1 MTKKQKFF
9 KNLLASSAIASVVAS
24 LGSSGVALAAPQ
36 AVRGAV
42 TIQNAALTDGNVNV
56 NWHGIDNIGQPI
68 AAVYDVAAVWNDPNV
83 ADRQLAITYGG
94 NHALDADHAGA
105 IITAI
110 NLANH
115 QPGILTVSQNLSIGS
130 IVRNAG
136 GANTLPIKIV
146 AGHTAILT
154 GTPAIADN
162 HGFNADPNTYTGLG
176 DVELGGNDLAGNAS
190 TLVVR
195 SFNNEDIAVGNVST
209 AVHQQGVLTFETG
222 GTVRQIG
229 ANNFSLATVN
239 IGARPVTLGEHVWAD
254 NTNLTNPASV
264 LNVRHNVI
272 IHGNVVNTSGA
283 VAGELNF
290 LEDGR
295 VTGTIGAAG
304 ANHAL
309 ATVNIGAGALT
320 LDGNV
325 WADNTNLTNPAS
337 ILHVGDNV
345 TITGNVVNTSGAV
358 AGELYFLG
366 NGRVTGTIGATNAL
380 TVVNFGGTGTGVVE
394 LQGAANATSF
404 NINND
409 KITVNARGL
418 VKGDVTF
425 NGTGTLNADAGI
437 EGNVNF
443 KGNDGIITLGAGQ
456 RIDGNVDNNNVGAIK
471 AGILNFAG
479 VGEVTRN
486 IGATHA
492 LAEVNFG
499 NAAGGGAVQ
508 LGGTATARRFN
519 INNAAA
525 DVTVAGLM
533 KGNVTFNADGTLN
546 VAAGIRG
553 NVTFNADGTLNVAAG
568 IRGNVTFNAD
578 GTLNVAAGIRGNV
591 HFNSN
596 AGTINLAHNNI
607 ITGAVTASGAG
618 KGILNFAGVGEVT
631 RNIGATHA
639 LAEVNFGNAAGGG
652 AVQLGG
658 TATARRFNINNAAAD
673 VTVAGLMKGNV
684 TFNADGTLN
693 VAAGIRGNVHFNSN
707 AGTINLAHNNIITGA
722 VTASGAGK
730 GILNFAGVGEVTGDI
745 GTIDAANPANNR
757 LISQININ
765 GANDVT
771 LRQNVYTNALNFT
784 AAGTVKIGGNFRGE
798 VNFDQPGVG
807 AVNGT
812 LEFDGVAGPYDFDS
826 TIANGDHGTLNV
838 HTNLTATNAQ
848 IGKIKTINI
857 GTIVPAPH
865 TLKIDASNGNVNL
878 LGRVNDPAALAAVDQ
893 TINFLDADSVL
904 HLYSSNAVNNT
915 ITFADNL
922 PGGAAGHEGIVLMEG
937 NGVLLTVESV
947 GGKSLGIVGQELKE
961 LQIKGPV
968 TIAGGVANGLDVH
981 ETDALNIMK
990 GAIFTD
996 KSTTSAQIANIHI
1009 GADPAGGAA
1018 VGPANYILDAE
1029 HIGFNLNA
1037 HAANQIV
1044 FDHAD
1049 AQLTL
1054 RNSAA
1059 DNKTITLVNN
1069 LNPGADGKGIVELY
1083 SAVAEKTLTIAG
1095 GGKSL
1100 GIIGNNLKKVIFSGA
1115 GKFDTRQITI
1125 HSKNIELNAN
1135 VVELGDVNSNILF
1148 ATNTVLTAGNITGNV
1163 DFQNHDGTVILQ
1175 AGKRINGSVTS
1186 TGTGDAKG
1194 TLVFLGIGEVTDPI
1208 TKLKMLRAGAGEV
1221 RLAGGNYNITEIQGN
1236 GNNNLIFANNFNL
1249 EGSINSTG
1257 GTAVGLIFKGN
1268 NRVTGVVGTATSPV
1282 GTIQVQGTTVFGDKV
1297 QTANDQDII
1306 ISAGATAEFANS
1318 VTTRDIK
1325 GAADGQGTVQFSNAE
1340 AITVNSAIA
1349 VDTLEIARKDVEIT
1363 QAVSA
1368 NYISFSNTQEA
1379 TLTLRGTST
1388 VDSIRTVGNNVH
1400 TLELAADFTTRDQY
1414 IGLENNRLKSIEL
1427 LGDHKI
1433 TINSG
1438 VYSDIST
1445 KTDNTGKVV
1454 FNSDRSFAY
1463 NLGTDKLRLS
1473 DVTFANNATVKGDVY
1488 SKQITIASDKTAT
1501 FAGTTNRTISVPNFT
1516 VDGSS
1521 LSRSLRSFAY
1531 STQIVSDEIKNE
1543 GIAKFDKAVLV
1554 DAKITGGKVTFA
1566 DNVWFKQTADGKEV
1580 NFAANK
1586 YVILEQNI
1594 NFANIKADQ
1603 AKIIILPKTA
1613 SITGNLAAKDFT
1625 VDLAANQLKYTGQA
1639 QLTGKIE
1646 LVTAYDTSSGAGGNI
1661 EVQKDS
1667 KLDLSKAD
1675 ELTIKVKAQTDIN
1688 KIPKEG
1694 AKYVVISSVNGNG
1707 LVAIDHSK
1715 IKLDPTGEQNRFVQW
1730 SMDSSDLKLYIT
1742 DISKEVIAKEIADKS
1757 TSQENREFYTQLNNV
1772 TDRNSSAAQFMNNI
1786 GQMDK
1791 EHAIQAMDRILPGNE
1806 HPIGESLVRNPTSEI
1821 IGGLIAQADIQITAT
1836 RMGNS
1841 VPMQNAASAV
1851 DSENATSAIGSGDDD
1866 TLRYGVWGSPF
1877 YGTACQETY
1886 KGVSGYKSK
1895 SAGGIV
1901 GFDGLVND
1909 NLLLGAAYSR
1919 INTQMSHQD
1928 KKIGDKTNG
1937 KTNIFSLYSLY
1948 NLTNNWFTEAIASY
1962 GITRVKNSE
1971 GRLIATTK
1979 RNVTA
1984 LETAAAKYK
1993 SISYSGQLLTGYNYI
2008 ASEKLM
2014 ITPTIGFRYSQF
2026 KDAGY
2031 TETGTKFQNLVVKK
2045 RSYNKFEGIL
2055 GLRTAA
2061 TLKANKVLLIPEL
2074 HGYVNHDFKGKAPI
2088 IDARLDGINEPLPT
2102 KSVKP
2107 VKTFF
2112 TVGTGFTAKYNM
2124 MECGIIYNVNIASKY
2139 IGHQGSLKV
2148 KVNF

>member
-1 MTKKQKFF
+1 MAKKQKFF

-24 LGSSGVALAAPQ
+24 LGSSNVAFGAGVAAE
-36 AVRGAV
+36 RGA
-42 TIQNAALTDGNVNV
+42 IIINNGAALMDDAANL
-56 NWHGIDNIGQPI
+56 NWHGIDQVGQPI
-68 AAVYDVAAVWNDPNV
+68 VAIYDVAAVWRDANLAN
-83 ADRQLAITYGG
+83 RQLAITYGG
-94 NHALDADHAGA
+94 DPAADHYTLNANQAGA

-110 NLANH
+110 NLAGR
-115 QPGILTVSQNLSIGS
+115 QPGDLTVNENLSIGS
-130 IVRNAG
+130 IVPGAG
-136 GANTLPIKIV
+136 GAGRLPIKIV
-146 AGHTAILT
+146 AGHTATLT
-154 GTPAIADN
+154 GTVAAIAQ

-176 DVELGGNDLAGNAS
+176 NVELGGNDGGGHAS
-190 TLVVR
+190 TLVVQAGNTIR
-195 SFNNEDIAVGNVST
+195 TVTAARNGEGILSFEGAGGATGDIGTNLLSLARVSIGDGEAYLQGDVFATTTRLTHENSILKLAADKTITGAVWNDTGAANK
-209 AVHQQGVLTFETG
+209 GVLTFEGAGIVTG
-222 GTVRQIG
+222 DIG
-229 ANNFSLATVN
+229 AADFAAAGDRTLKTVN
-239 IGARPVTLGEHVWAD
+239 IGNGEAHLKGNVFATTTRFKHINSILKLADGKTITGAVWNDTGVANKGVLTFEGAGIVTGDIGAADLAAAGDRSLATINIGAGEAHLKGNVWAK
-254 NTNLTNPASV
+254 NTNLTDGASV
-264 LNVRHNVI
+264 LKLAAGKTI
-272 IHGNVVNTSGA
+272 TGA
-283 VAGELNF
+283 VRNTTGVANKGVLTFEGI
-290 LEDGR
+290 GR
-295 VTGTIGAAG
+295 VTGDIGGDDPAHLSLWSLETI
-304 ANHAL
+304 
-309 ATVNIGAGALT
+309 NIGKGEVT

-325 WADNTNLTNPAS
+325 WAKNTNLTHENSTLA
-337 ILHVGDNV
+337 LADTR
-345 TITGNVVNTSGAV
+345 TITGNIVNTTA
-358 AGELYFLG
+358 E
-366 NGRVTGTIGATNAL
+366 
-380 TVVNFGGTGTGVVE
+380 
-394 LQGAANATSF
+394 
-404 NINND
+404 NN
-409 KITVNARGL
+409 
-418 VKGDVTF
+418 
-425 NGTGTLNADAGI
+425 
-437 EGNVNF
+437 
-443 KGNDGIITLGAGQ
+443 
-456 RIDGNVDNNNVGAIK
+456 
-471 AGILNFAG
+471 
-479 VGEVTRN
+479 
-486 IGATHA
+486 
-492 LAEVNFG
+492 
-499 NAAGGGAVQ
+499 
-508 LGGTATARRFN
+508 
-519 INNAAA
+519 
-525 DVTVAGLM
+525 
-533 KGNVTFNADGTLN
+533 
-546 VAAGIRG
+546 
-553 NVTFNADGTLNVAAG
+553 
-568 IRGNVTFNAD
+568 
-578 GTLNVAAGIRGNV
+578 
-591 HFNSN
+591 
-596 AGTINLAHNNI
+596 
-607 ITGAVTASGAG
+607 
-618 KGILNFAGVGEVT
+618 KGILNFAG
-631 RNIGATHA
+631 
-639 LAEVNFGNAAGGG
+639 
-652 AVQLGG
+652 
-658 TATARRFNINNAAAD
+658 
-673 VTVAGLMKGNV
+673 
-684 TFNADGTLN
+684 
-693 VAAGIRGNVHFNSN
+693 
-707 AGTINLAHNNIITGA
+707 AGT
-722 VTASGAGK
+722 
-730 GILNFAGVGEVTGDI
+730 VTGDI
-745 GTIDAANPANNR
+745 GAINYDPALNK
-757 LISQININ
+757 LISRININ
-765 GANDVT
+765 GAGKDVI
-771 LRQNVYTNALNFT
+771 LRKNVYTDTLHFG
-784 AAGTVKIGGNFRGE
+784 AASTVQIGGSFVGE
-798 VNFDQPGVG
+798 VDFNVGGV
-807 AVNGT
+807 
-812 LEFDGVAGPYDFDS
+812 LEFNGADGPVGEIIPRFFNS
-826 TIANGDHGTLNV
+826 TIQGGNNGTLNV
-838 HTNLTATNAQ
+838 NTSVLIANNVE
-848 IGKIKTINI
+848 IGEIDTINI
-857 GTIVPAPH
+857 GMVGGNAKALAINASAADANLLNGTNINFMHANSMLGLFTRGRDSIVTFHGNLPRGV
-865 TLKIDASNGNVNL
+865 SNGA
-878 LGRVNDPAALAAVDQ
+878 G
-893 TINFLDADSVL
+893 VL
-904 HLYSSNAVNNT
+904 VGN
-915 ITFADNL
+915 
-922 PGGAAGHEGIVLMEG
+922 GGIVWLDG
-937 NGVLLTVESV
+937 DDTTPGYTLTVQSATGAET
-947 GGKSLGIVGQELKE
+947 LGTVANKLGELR
-961 LQIKGPV
+961 ISRRV
-968 TIAGGVANGLDVH
+968 TIAGEAVNKLDVKNAN
-981 ETDALNIMK
+981 ALNIIN

-996 KSTTSAQIANIHI
+996 NSATSAKIANIHI
-1009 GADPAGGAA
+1009 GAASADVPTPA
-1018 VGPANYILDAE
+1018 GPANYILDAK
-1029 HIGFNLNA
+1029 HGVFNLNA
-1037 HAANQIV
+1037 TKADQIT
-1044 FDHAD
+1044 FDHAN

-1059 DNKTITLVNN
+1059 ADKTITLVNN
-1069 LNPGADGKGIVELY
+1069 LNPGADGKGIVKLD
-1083 SAVAEKTLTIAG
+1083 SVVDGKTLTIAG

-1125 HSKNIELNAN
+1125 HSQNIELNVN
-1135 VVELGDVNSNILF
+1135 ELTLGAINSNILF
-1148 ATNTVLTAGNITGNV
+1148 ATNTVLTAEGYITGNV
-1163 DFQNHDGTVILQ
+1163 DFQDKDGTVILQ
-1175 AGKRINGSVTS
+1175 AGKNINGSVTS

-1208 TKLKMLRAGAGEV
+1208 TKLKMLRAGIGEV

-1236 GNNNLIFANNFNL
+1236 GVNNLIFANNFNL
-1249 EGSINSTG
+1249 TGSINSTG
-1257 GTAVGLIFKGN
+1257 GAAVGLIFKGN
-1268 NRVTGVVGTATSPV
+1268 NRVTGVVGTAKNPV
-1282 GTIQVQGTTVFGDKV
+1282 GTIQVQGTTVFRDKV

-1306 ISAGATAEFANS
+1306 ISNNATAEFANT

-1325 GAADGQGTVQFSNAE
+1325 GAADGQGTVTFNNTTP
-1340 AITVNSAIA
+1340 ITINSTIGAGNS
-1349 VDTLEIARKDVEIT
+1349 VDTLNIAGKDVEIT

-1368 NYISFSNTQEA
+1368 SNINFSNTQEA
-1379 TLTLRGTST
+1379 TLTLEGTST
-1388 VDSIRTVGNNVH
+1388 VDGIRTNGNNVH
-1400 TLELAADFTTRDQY
+1400 TLALAADFTTGIQD
-1414 IGLENNRLKSIEL
+1414 IGSENNRLKSVKL

-1433 TINSG
+1433 TIKSG

-1445 KTDNTGKVV
+1445 KTNNTGKVV
-1454 FNSDRSFAY
+1454 FNSDGSFAY
-1463 NLGTDKLRLS
+1463 NLGTNDLKLS
-1473 DVTFANNATVKGDVY
+1473 DVIFDKNATVRGDVY
-1488 SKQITIASDKTAT
+1488 SQQITIASDKTAT
-1501 FAGTTNRTISVPNFT
+1501 FAGTINRTISVPNFT

-1521 LSRSLRSFAY
+1521 LSRSLKSFAY

-1566 DNVWFKQTADGKEV
+1566 DNVWFKQTANGKEV
-1580 NFAANK
+1580 NFAADK

-1594 NFANIKADQ
+1594 SFANIKADK

-1661 EVQKDS
+1661 EVQTGS

-1707 LVAIDHSK
+1707 LVAIDNSK

-1730 SMDSSDLKLYIT
+1730 SMDSSDLTLYIT

-1786 GQMDK
+1786 GRMDR
-1791 EHAIQAMDRILPGNE
+1791 EHALQAMDKILPGNE

-1821 IGGLIAQADIQITAT
+1821 IGGLIAQADTQITAT

>member
-1 MTKKQKFF
+1 M
-9 KNLLASSAIASVVAS
+9 
-24 LGSSGVALAAPQ
+24 G
-36 AVRGAV
+36 
-42 TIQNAALTDGNVNV
+42 
-56 NWHGIDNIGQPI
+56 
-68 AAVYDVAAVWNDPNV
+68 
-83 ADRQLAITYGG
+83 
-94 NHALDADHAGA
+94 
-105 IITAI
+105 
-110 NLANH
+110 
-115 QPGILTVSQNLSIGS
+115 
-130 IVRNAG
+130 
-136 GANTLPIKIV
+136 
-146 AGHTAILT
+146 
-154 GTPAIADN
+154 
-162 HGFNADPNTYTGLG
+162 
-176 DVELGGNDLAGNAS
+176 
-190 TLVVR
+190 
-195 SFNNEDIAVGNVST
+195 
-209 AVHQQGVLTFETG
+209 
-222 GTVRQIG
+222 
-229 ANNFSLATVN
+229 
-239 IGARPVTLGEHVWAD
+239 
-254 NTNLTNPASV
+254 
-264 LNVRHNVI
+264 
-272 IHGNVVNTSGA
+272 
-283 VAGELNF
+283 
-290 LEDGR
+290 
-295 VTGTIGAAG
+295 
-304 ANHAL
+304 
-309 ATVNIGAGALT
+309 
-320 LDGNV
+320 
-325 WADNTNLTNPAS
+325 
-337 ILHVGDNV
+337 
-345 TITGNVVNTSGAV
+345 
-358 AGELYFLG
+358 
-366 NGRVTGTIGATNAL
+366 
-380 TVVNFGGTGTGVVE
+380 
-394 LQGAANATSF
+394 
-404 NINND
+404 
-409 KITVNARGL
+409 
-418 VKGDVTF
+418 
-425 NGTGTLNADAGI
+425 
-437 EGNVNF
+437 
-443 KGNDGIITLGAGQ
+443 
-456 RIDGNVDNNNVGAIK
+456 
-471 AGILNFAG
+471 
-479 VGEVTRN
+479 
-486 IGATHA
+486 
-492 LAEVNFG
+492 
-499 NAAGGGAVQ
+499 
-508 LGGTATARRFN
+508 
-519 INNAAA
+519 
-525 DVTVAGLM
+525 
-533 KGNVTFNADGTLN
+533 
-546 VAAGIRG
+546 
-553 NVTFNADGTLNVAAG
+553 
-568 IRGNVTFNAD
+568 
-578 GTLNVAAGIRGNV
+578 
-591 HFNSN
+591 
-596 AGTINLAHNNI
+596 
-607 ITGAVTASGAG
+607 
-618 KGILNFAGVGEVT
+618 
-631 RNIGATHA
+631 
-639 LAEVNFGNAAGGG
+639 
-652 AVQLGG
+652 
-658 TATARRFNINNAAAD
+658 
-673 VTVAGLMKGNV
+673 
-684 TFNADGTLN
+684 
-693 VAAGIRGNVHFNSN
+693 
-707 AGTINLAHNNIITGA
+707 
-722 VTASGAGK
+722 
-730 GILNFAGVGEVTGDI
+730 
-745 GTIDAANPANNR
+745 
-757 LISQININ
+757 
-765 GANDVT
+765 
-771 LRQNVYTNALNFT
+771 
-784 AAGTVKIGGNFRGE
+784 
-798 VNFDQPGVG
+798 
-807 AVNGT
+807 
-812 LEFDGVAGPYDFDS
+812 
-826 TIANGDHGTLNV
+826 
-838 HTNLTATNAQ
+838 
-848 IGKIKTINI
+848 
-857 GTIVPAPH
+857 
-865 TLKIDASNGNVNL
+865 
-878 LGRVNDPAALAAVDQ
+878 
-893 TINFLDADSVL
+893 
-904 HLYSSNAVNNT
+904 
-915 ITFADNL
+915 NL
-922 PGGAAGHEGIVLMEG
+922 PGGVSNGAGGLVGNGGIVWLDG
-937 NGVLLTVESV
+937 DDTTPGYTLTVQSATGAET
-947 GGKSLGIVGQELKE
+947 LGTVANKLGELR
-961 LQIKGPV
+961 ISRRV
-968 TIAGGVANGLDVH
+968 TIAGEAVNKLDVKNAN
-981 ETDALNIMK
+981 ALNIIN

-996 KSTTSAQIANIHI
+996 NSATSAKIANIHI
-1009 GADPAGGAA
+1009 GAASADVPTPAGS
-1018 VGPANYILDAE
+1018 ANYILDAK
-1029 HIGFNLNA
+1029 HGVFNLNA
-1037 HAANQIV
+1037 TKADQIT

-1059 DNKTITLVNN
+1059 ADKTITLVNN
-1069 LNPGADGKGIVELY
+1069 LNPGADGKGIVKLD
-1083 SAVAEKTLTIAG
+1083 SVVDGKTLTIAG

-1125 HSKNIELNAN
+1125 HSQNIELNVN
-1135 VVELGDVNSNILF
+1135 ELTLGAINSNILF
-1148 ATNTVLTAGNITGNV
+1148 ATNTVLTAEGHITGNV
-1163 DFQNHDGTVILQ
+1163 DFQDKDGTVILQ
-1175 AGKRINGSVTS
+1175 AGKNINGSVTS

-1208 TKLKMLRAGAGEV
+1208 TKLKMLKAGIGEV

-1236 GNNNLIFANNFNL
+1236 GVGNLTFANNFNL

-1257 GTAVGLIFKGN
+1257 GAAVGLIFKGN
-1268 NRVTGVVGTATSPV
+1268 NRVTGVVGTAKNPV
-1282 GTIQVQGTTVFGDKV
+1282 GTIQVQGTTVFSDKV

-1306 ISAGATAEFANS
+1306 ISNNATAEFANT

-1325 GAADGQGTVQFSNAE
+1325 GAADGQGTVTFNNTTP
-1340 AITVNSAIA
+1340 ITINSTIGAGNS
-1349 VDTLEIARKDVEIT
+1349 VDTLNIAGKDVEIT

-1368 NYISFSNTQEA
+1368 SNINFSNTQEA

-1388 VDSIRTVGNNVH
+1388 VGSIRTVGNNVH

-1414 IGLENNRLKSIEL
+1414 IGLENNRLKSIKL

-1438 VYSDIST
+1438 LYSDVST
-1445 KTDNTGKVV
+1445 KTNNTGKVI

-1463 NLGTDKLRLS
+1463 NLGTNDLRLS

-1488 SKQITIASDKTAT
+1488 SQQITIAKDKTAT
-1501 FAGTTNRTISVPNFT
+1501 FAGTKNRTISVPNFT

-1521 LSRSLRSFAY
+1521 LSRSLKSFAY

-1580 NFAANK
+1580 NFAADK

-1594 NFANIKADQ
+1594 SFTNIKADK

-1675 ELTIKVKAQTDIN
+1675 ELIIKVKAQTDIN
-1688 KIPKEG
+1688 KIPEGG

-1707 LVAIDHSK
+1707 LVAIDNSK

-1742 DISKEVIAKEIADKS
+1742 DISKEVIAKEIAD
-1757 TSQENREFYTQLNNV
+1757 TSLPQEEREFYTQLNNV

-1786 GQMDK
+1786 GRMDR
-1791 EHAIQAMDRILPGNE
+1791 EHVLQAMDRILLGNE
-1806 HPIGESLVRNPTSEI
+1806 NPIGESLARNPTSEI
-1821 IGGLIAQADIQITAT
+1821 IGGLMAQADTQITAT

-1866 TLRYGVWGSPF
+1866 TLRYGVWASPF

-1886 KGVSGYKSK
+1886 KGVSGYKAK

-1928 KKIGDKTNG
+1928 KKFGDKTNG

-1962 GITRVKNSE
+1962 GITRVRNSE
-1971 GRLIATTK
+1971 GRLIATNVK

-2074 HGYVNHDFKGKAPI
+2074 HGYVNYDFKGKTPI

>member
-1 MTKKQKFF
+1 MMAKKQKFF
-9 KNLLASSAIASVVAS
+9 KNLLASSAIASIVAS
-24 LGSSGVALAAPQ
+24 LGSSSVAFG
-36 AVRGAV
+36 GAV
-42 TIQNAALTDGNVNV
+42 LMIDNAALTDTAAGGQNHWNEIDQNGLPVNL
-56 NWHGIDNIGQPI
+56 GAFIDAPQDNE
-68 AAVYDVAAVWNDPNV
+68 AF
-83 ADRQLAITYGG
+83 TYGG
-94 NHALDADHAGA
+94 NFILNANRPDA

-110 NLANH
+110 NLVNH
-115 QPGILTVSQNLSIGS
+115 QPGDLTVNENLSIGS
-130 IVRNAG
+130 IVRNVG
-136 GANTLPIKIV
+136 GANTLTIKIV
-146 AGHTAILT
+146 AGHTATLT
-154 GTPAIADN
+154 GTPAAKDN
-162 HGFNADPNTYTGLG
+162 HGLNADPNTYTGLG
-176 DVELGGNDLAGNAS
+176 NVELGGVGS
-190 TLVVR
+190 TLIVR

-209 AVHQQGVLTFETG
+209 AVHQQGVLTFVTSG
-222 GTVRQIG
+222 SVGAIG
-229 ANNFSLATVN
+229 ADDHRLLTVN
-239 IGARPVTLGEHVWAD
+239 IGNVGPRGGGATVTLNGDVYAGEIKFTRATSILKVGGGSTINGNILNAVGRNNRGTLTFLGAGRVIGNIGVD
-254 NTNLTNPASV
+254 GAALENINIGNGEVTLNGNVYAENTNLTDA
-264 LNVRHNVI
+264 
-272 IHGNVVNTSGA
+272 
-283 VAGELNF
+283 
-290 LEDGR
+290 
-295 VTGTIGAAG
+295 
-304 ANHAL
+304 
-309 ATVNIGAGALT
+309 
-320 LDGNV
+320 
-325 WADNTNLTNPAS
+325 AS
-337 ILHVGDNV
+337 ILKLTAGH
-345 TITGNVVNTSGAV
+345 TITGNVVTTVGDGEGVSTFEGSG
-358 AGELYFLG
+358 G
-366 NGRVTGTIGATNAL
+366 VTGTIG
-380 TVVNFGGTGTGVVE
+380 
-394 LQGAANATSF
+394 
-404 NINND
+404 
-409 KITVNARGL
+409 
-418 VKGDVTF
+418 
-425 NGTGTLNADAGI
+425 
-437 EGNVNF
+437 
-443 KGNDGIITLGAGQ
+443 DG
-456 RIDGNVDNNNVGAIK
+456 
-471 AGILNFAG
+471 
-479 VGEVTRN
+479 
-486 IGATHA
+486 HA
-492 LAEVNFG
+492 LAEVNFNG
-499 NAAGGGAVQ
+499 AGVVELKNTANA
-508 LGGTATARRFN
+508 TDFN
-519 INNAAA
+519 INHKAVNVIA
-525 DVTVAGLM
+525 TGLM
-533 KGNVTFNADGTLN
+533 TGKVTFNATGKLKAD
-546 VAAGIRG
+546 AGIMG
-553 NVTFNADGTLNVAAG
+553 DVDFHG
-568 IRGNVTFNAD
+568 
-578 GTLNVAAGIRGNV
+578 
-591 HFNSN
+591 N
-596 AGTINLAHNNI
+596 AGTITLGNGQT
-607 ITGAVTASGAG
+607 ITGAVDSTVGEVG
-618 KGILNFAGVGEVT
+618 KGTLNFAGVGTVT
-631 RNIGATHA
+631 RAIGATKA
-639 LAEVNFGNAAGGG
+639 LAEVNFNGAGEVHLRQAAS
-652 AVQLGG
+652 AE
-658 TATARRFNINNAAAD
+658 TF
-673 VTVAGLMKGNV
+673 
-684 TFNADGTLN
+684 TFNQAATLH
-693 VAAGIRGNVHFNSN
+693 AHDDITGNVHF
-707 AGTINLAHNNIITGA
+707 
-722 VTASGAGK
+722 K
-730 GILNFAGVGEVTGDI
+730 GYN
-745 GTIDAANPANNR
+745 
-757 LISQININ
+757 
-765 GANDVT
+765 
-771 LRQNVYTNALNFT
+771 
-784 AAGTVKIGGNFRGE
+784 
-798 VNFDQPGVG
+798 
-807 AVNGT
+807 
-812 LEFDGVAGPYDFDS
+812 
-826 TIANGDHGTLNV
+826 
-838 HTNLTATNAQ
+838 
-848 IGKIKTINI
+848 
-857 GTIVPAPH
+857 
-865 TLKIDASNGNVNL
+865 
-878 LGRVNDPAALAAVDQ
+878 
-893 TINFLDADSVL
+893 
-904 HLYSSNAVNNT
+904 
-915 ITFADNL
+915 
-922 PGGAAGHEGIVLMEG
+922 
-937 NGVLLTVESV
+937 
-947 GGKSLGIVGQELKE
+947 
-961 LQIKGPV
+961 
-968 TIAGGVANGLDVH
+968 
-981 ETDALNIMK
+981 
-990 GAIFTD
+990 
-996 KSTTSAQIANIHI
+996 
-1009 GADPAGGAA
+1009 
-1018 VGPANYILDAE
+1018 
-1029 HIGFNLNA
+1029 
-1037 HAANQIV
+1037 
-1044 FDHAD
+1044 
-1049 AQLTL
+1049 
-1054 RNSAA
+1054 
-1059 DNKTITLVNN
+1059 
-1069 LNPGADGKGIVELY
+1069 
-1083 SAVAEKTLTIAG
+1083 
-1095 GGKSL
+1095 
-1100 GIIGNNLKKVIFSGA
+1100 GIIKLENAKKV
-1115 GKFDTRQITI
+1115 T
-1125 HSKNIELNAN
+1125 
-1135 VVELGDVNSNILF
+1135 
-1148 ATNTVLTAGNITGNV
+1148 
-1163 DFQNHDGTVILQ
+1163 
-1175 AGKRINGSVTS
+1175 GSVTS

-1194 TLVFLGIGEVTDPI
+1194 TLVFLGIGEVTGSI

-1221 RLAGGNYNITEIQGN
+1221 RLAGVNHNITEIQGN
-1236 GNNNLIFANNFNL
+1236 GVGNLTFANNFNL

-1257 GTAVGLIFKGN
+1257 GAAVGLIFKGN
-1268 NRVTGVVGTATSPV
+1268 NRVTGVVGTAKNPV
-1282 GTIQVQGTTVFGDKV
+1282 GTIKVQAGTNIFSNTV

-1306 ISAGATAEFANS
+1306 ISNEATAKFANS
-1318 VTTRDIK
+1318 VTTRNIK
-1325 GAADGQGTVQFSNAE
+1325 GELAGKGTVQFSNAE
-1340 AITVNSAIA
+1340 AITVNSAIGATNA
-1349 VDTLEIARKDVEIT
+1349 VYTLDIAGADVKIT

-1368 NYISFSNTQEA
+1368 NYINFSNASKEA
-1379 TLTLRGTST
+1379 TLTLEGTST
-1388 VDSIRTVGNNVH
+1388 VGGIRTNGNNVH
-1400 TLELAADFTTRDQY
+1400 TLALAADFTTEIQD
-1414 IGLENNRLKSIEL
+1414 IGSENNRLKSIKL

-1463 NLGTDKLRLS
+1463 NLGTNKLRLS

-1501 FAGTTNRTISVPNFT
+1501 FAGTTNRTISVPNST

-1521 LSRSLRSFAY
+1521 LSRSLKSFAY

-1661 EVQKDS
+1661 EVQTGS

-1730 SMDSSDLKLYIT
+1730 SMDSSDLTLYIT
-1742 DISKEVIAKEIADKS
+1742 DISKEVTAKGIAD
-1757 TSQENREFYTQLNNV
+1757 TSLPQEDREFYTQLNNV

-1786 GQMDK
+1786 GRMDR
-1791 EHAIQAMDRILPGNE
+1791 EHALQAMDRILPGNE

-1821 IGGLIAQADIQITAT
+1821 IGGLIAQADTQITAT

-2074 HGYVNHDFKGKAPI
+2074 HGYVNHDCKGKAPI

>member
-1 MTKKQKFF
+1 MMTKKQKFF

-24 LGSSGVALAAPQ
+24 LGSSGVALAAPK

-358 AGELYFLG
+358 AGELHFLG

-471 AGILNFAG
+471 A
-479 VGEVTRN
+479 
-486 IGATHA
+486 
-492 LAEVNFG
+492 
-499 NAAGGGAVQ
+499 
-508 LGGTATARRFN
+508 
-519 INNAAA
+519 
-525 DVTVAGLM
+525 
-533 KGNVTFNADGTLN
+533 
-546 VAAGIRG
+546 
-553 NVTFNADGTLNVAAG
+553 
-568 IRGNVTFNAD
+568 
-578 GTLNVAAGIRGNV
+578 
-591 HFNSN
+591 
-596 AGTINLAHNNI
+596 
-607 ITGAVTASGAG
+607 
-618 KGILNFAGVGEVT
+618 GILNFAGVGEVT

-1029 HIGFNLNA
+1029 HIGFNLNP

-1821 IGGLIAQADIQITAT
+1821 IGGLIAQADTQITAT

>member
-24 LGSSGVALAAPQ
+24 LGSSSVALA
-36 AVRGAV
+36 GAV
-42 TIQNAALTDGNVNV
+42 ANGVLMINNAELTDTVAGGQN
-56 NWHGIDNIGQPI
+56 NWQQIDQNGAVFNPIGYVDAPLNNE
-68 AAVYDVAAVWNDPNV
+68 AFS
-83 ADRQLAITYGG
+83 YGD
-94 NHALDADHAGA
+94 NFTLNANRPAGA

-130 IVRNAG
+130 IVPDAHNAG
-136 GANTLPIKIV
+136 GGAAVGRLPIKIE
-146 AGHTAILT
+146 AGHTATLPST
-154 GTPAIADN
+154 QAVVGQ
-162 HGFNADPNTYTGLG
+162 HGFVAAANDYTGLG
-176 DVELGGNDLAGNAS
+176 NVELGGNDGGGHAS
-190 TLVVR
+190 TLVVQAGNTIR
-195 SFNNEDIAVGNVST
+195 TVTAARNGEGILSFEGAGGATGDIGTNLLSLARVSIGDGEAYLQGDVFATTTRLTHENSILKLAADKTITGAVWNDTGAANK
-209 AVHQQGVLTFETG
+209 GVLTFEGAGIVTG
-222 GTVRQIG
+222 DIG
-229 ANNFSLATVN
+229 AADLAAASDRTLKTVN
-239 IGARPVTLGEHVWAD
+239 IGNGEAHLKGNVWAK
-254 NTNLTNPASV
+254 NTNLTDGASV
-264 LNVRHNVI
+264 LKLAAGKTI
-272 IHGNVVNTSGA
+272 TGA
-283 VAGELNF
+283 VRNTTGVANKGVLTFEGI
-290 LEDGR
+290 GR
-295 VTGTIGAAG
+295 VTGDIGGDDPAHLSLWSLETI
-304 ANHAL
+304 
-309 ATVNIGAGALT
+309 NIGKGEVT

-325 WADNTNLTNPAS
+325 WAKNTNLTHENSTLA
-337 ILHVGDNV
+337 LADTK
-345 TITGNVVNTSGAV
+345 TITGNIVNTTA
-358 AGELYFLG
+358 E
-366 NGRVTGTIGATNAL
+366 
-380 TVVNFGGTGTGVVE
+380 
-394 LQGAANATSF
+394 
-404 NINND
+404 NN
-409 KITVNARGL
+409 
-418 VKGDVTF
+418 
-425 NGTGTLNADAGI
+425 
-437 EGNVNF
+437 
-443 KGNDGIITLGAGQ
+443 
-456 RIDGNVDNNNVGAIK
+456 
-471 AGILNFAG
+471 
-479 VGEVTRN
+479 
-486 IGATHA
+486 
-492 LAEVNFG
+492 
-499 NAAGGGAVQ
+499 
-508 LGGTATARRFN
+508 
-519 INNAAA
+519 
-525 DVTVAGLM
+525 
-533 KGNVTFNADGTLN
+533 
-546 VAAGIRG
+546 
-553 NVTFNADGTLNVAAG
+553 
-568 IRGNVTFNAD
+568 
-578 GTLNVAAGIRGNV
+578 
-591 HFNSN
+591 
-596 AGTINLAHNNI
+596 
-607 ITGAVTASGAG
+607 
-618 KGILNFAGVGEVT
+618 KGILNFAG
-631 RNIGATHA
+631 
-639 LAEVNFGNAAGGG
+639 
-652 AVQLGG
+652 
-658 TATARRFNINNAAAD
+658 
-673 VTVAGLMKGNV
+673 
-684 TFNADGTLN
+684 
-693 VAAGIRGNVHFNSN
+693 
-707 AGTINLAHNNIITGA
+707 AGT
-722 VTASGAGK
+722 
-730 GILNFAGVGEVTGDI
+730 VTGDI
-745 GTIDAANPANNR
+745 GAINANPALNR
-757 LISQININ
+757 LIHQININ
-765 GANDVT
+765 GVGRDVI
-771 LRQNVYTNALNFT
+771 LKGNVYTEELNFV
-784 AAGTVKIGGNFRGE
+784 AVGTVKIGGHFAGE
-798 VNFDQPGVG
+798 VNFNAG
-807 AVNGT
+807 GT
-812 LEFDGVAGPYDFDS
+812 LEFNGVDPATGVVTKIPRFFNS
-826 TIANGDHGTLNV
+826 TIQGGANGLLNV
-838 HTNLTATNAQ
+838 NTSVLIANNVE
-848 IGKIKTINI
+848 IGEIDTINI
-857 GTIVPAPH
+857 GIV
-865 TLKIDASNGNVNL
+865 DAKSLVINTSDDNANL
-878 LGRVNDPAALAAVDQ
+878 LDGT
-893 TINFLDADSVL
+893 TINFMHEDSTLVL
-904 HLYSSNAVNNT
+904 FARGRNSIVTFNA
-915 ITFADNL
+915 NL
-922 PGGAAGHEGIVLMEG
+922 PGGTPDGHGGFVGNGGIVWLDG
-937 NGVLLTVESV
+937 ADTDAHTLTVQSAIGAET
-947 GGKSLGIVGQELKE
+947 LGTANKLKE
-961 LQIKGPV
+961 LRISRRV
-968 TIAGGVANGLDVH
+968 TIAGDDTLAVHNKLAVHNANKL
-981 ETDALNIMK
+981 TIIN
-990 GAIFTD
+990 GARFTD
-996 KSTTSAQIANIHI
+996 ESTTSAQIADIHI
-1009 GADPAGGAA
+1009 GAACADLGLNVAA
-1018 VGPANYILDAE
+1018 GPATYILDAKHRNFE
-1029 HIGFNLNA
+1029 LNA
-1037 HAANQIV
+1037 DNANQIV

-1125 HSKNIELNAN
+1125 HSKNIELNVN
-1135 VVELGDVNSNILF
+1135 ELTLGAINSNILF
-1148 ATNTVLTAGNITGNV
+1148 ATNTVLTAEGHITGNV
-1163 DFQNHDGTVILQ
+1163 DFQDKDGTVILQ
-1175 AGKRINGSVTS
+1175 AGKNINGSVTS
-1186 TGTGDAKG
+1186 TGGVNG
-1194 TLVFLGIGEVTDPI
+1194 TLEFLGIGEVTGLI
-1208 TKLKMLRAGAGEV
+1208 TNLKMLRAGAANV
-1221 RLAGGNYNITEIQGN
+1221 RLAGVNHNITEIQGN
-1236 GNNNLIFANNFNL
+1236 GNNKLTFSKNFNL
-1249 EGSINSTG
+1249 TGSINSTG
-1257 GTAVGLIFKGN
+1257 GNAVGLIFEGY
-1268 NRVTGVVGTATSPV
+1268 NRVTGVVGTAKNPV
-1282 GTIQVQGTTVFGDKV
+1282 GTIKVQAGTNIFSNTV

-1306 ISAGATAEFANS
+1306 ISNEATAEFANS
-1318 VTTRDIK
+1318 VTTRNIK
-1325 GAADGQGTVQFSNAE
+1325 GELAGKGTVQFSNAE

-1349 VDTLEIARKDVEIT
+1349 VDTLDIARKDVEIT

-1414 IGLENNRLKSIEL
+1414 IGLENNRLKSIKL

-1473 DVTFANNATVKGDVY
+1473 DVTFASNATVKGDVY

-1501 FAGTTNRTISVPNFT
+1501 FAGTTNRTISVPNST

-1521 LSRSLRSFAY
+1521 LSRSLKSFAY

-1661 EVQKDS
+1661 EVQTGS

-1757 TSQENREFYTQLNNV
+1757 TSQEDREFYTQLNNV
-1772 TDRNSSAAQFMNNI
+1772 TNRNSSAAQFMNNI

-1821 IGGLIAQADIQITAT
+1821 IGGLIAQADTQITAT

>member
-1 MTKKQKFF
+1 MMAKKQKFF
-9 KNLLASSAIASVVAS
+9 KNLLASSAIASIVAS
-24 LGSSGVALAAPQ
+24 LGSSSVAFG
-36 AVRGAV
+36 GAV
-42 TIQNAALTDGNVNV
+42 PDAVLMIDNAALTDTAAGGQNHWNEIDQNGLPVNPGAFV
-56 NWHGIDNIGQPI
+56 DAPQDNE
-68 AAVYDVAAVWNDPNV
+68 AF
-83 ADRQLAITYGG
+83 TYGG
-94 NHALDADHAGA
+94 NFILNANRPDA

-110 NLANH
+110 NLVNH
-115 QPGILTVSQNLSIGS
+115 QPGDLTVNENLSIGS
-130 IVRNAG
+130 IVRNVG
-136 GANTLPIKIV
+136 GANTLTIKIV
-146 AGHTAILT
+146 AGHTATLT
-154 GTPAIADN
+154 GTPAAKDN

-176 DVELGGNDLAGNAS
+176 NVELGGVGS
-190 TLVVR
+190 TLIVR

-209 AVHQQGVLTFETG
+209 AVHQQGVLTFVTSG
-222 GTVRQIG
+222 SVGAIG
-229 ANNFSLATVN
+229 ADDHRLLTVN
-239 IGARPVTLGEHVWAD
+239 IGNVGPRGGGATVTLNGDVYAGEIKFTRATSILKVGGGSTINGNILNAVGRNNRGTLTFLGAGRVIGNIGVD
-254 NTNLTNPASV
+254 GAALENINIGNGEVTLNGNVYAENTNLTDA
-264 LNVRHNVI
+264 
-272 IHGNVVNTSGA
+272 
-283 VAGELNF
+283 
-290 LEDGR
+290 
-295 VTGTIGAAG
+295 
-304 ANHAL
+304 
-309 ATVNIGAGALT
+309 
-320 LDGNV
+320 
-325 WADNTNLTNPAS
+325 AS
-337 ILHVGDNV
+337 ILKLTAGH
-345 TITGNVVNTSGAV
+345 TITGNVVTTVGDGEGVLTFEGSG
-358 AGELYFLG
+358 G
-366 NGRVTGTIGATNAL
+366 VTGTIG
-380 TVVNFGGTGTGVVE
+380 
-394 LQGAANATSF
+394 
-404 NINND
+404 
-409 KITVNARGL
+409 
-418 VKGDVTF
+418 
-425 NGTGTLNADAGI
+425 
-437 EGNVNF
+437 
-443 KGNDGIITLGAGQ
+443 DG
-456 RIDGNVDNNNVGAIK
+456 
-471 AGILNFAG
+471 
-479 VGEVTRN
+479 
-486 IGATHA
+486 HA
-492 LAEVNFG
+492 LAEVNFNG
-499 NAAGGGAVQ
+499 AGEVHLRQAASAE
-508 LGGTATARRFN
+508 TF
-519 INNAAA
+519 
-525 DVTVAGLM
+525 
-533 KGNVTFNADGTLN
+533 TFNQAATLH
-546 VAAGIRG
+546 AHDDI
-553 NVTFNADGTLNVAAG
+553 T
-568 IRGNVTFNAD
+568 
-578 GTLNVAAGIRGNV
+578 GNV
-591 HFNSN
+591 HFKGYNGIIKLEN
-596 AGTINLAHNNI
+596 AKKVTGVITTARNGEGTL
-607 ITGAVTASGAG
+607 TFDGE
-618 KGILNFAGVGEVT
+618 GEVT
-631 RNIGATHA
+631 GNIGTIDVDNPANDKRIA
-639 LAEVNFGNAAGGG
+639 LINTGGITRLKGNVYTNDLHFGNAAG
-652 AVQLGG
+652 
-658 TATARRFNINNAAAD
+658 
-673 VTVAGLMKGNV
+673 
-684 TFNADGTLN
+684 
-693 VAAGIRGNVHFNSN
+693 H
-707 AGTINLAHNNIITGA
+707 A
-722 VTASGAGK
+722 VT
-730 GILNFAGVGEVTGDI
+730 
-745 GTIDAANPANNR
+745 
-757 LISQININ
+757 
-765 GANDVT
+765 
-771 LRQNVYTNALNFT
+771 
-784 AAGTVKIGGNFRGE
+784 IGGNFAGG
-798 VNFDQPGVG
+798 VTFD
-807 AVNGT
+807 AVNDGILT
-812 LEFDGVAGPYDFDS
+812 FNGVAGPYDFDS

-838 HTNLTATNAQ
+838 HADLTATNAQ

-857 GTIVPAPH
+857 GTIAPAPH

-878 LGRVNDPAALAAVDQ
+878 LGRVNDPAALVAVDQ

-915 ITFADNL
+915 ITFANNL
-922 PGGAAGHEGIVLMEG
+922 LGGGGNEGIVLMEG
-937 NGVLLTVESV
+937 NGVLLTVQSV
-947 GGKSLGIVGQELKE
+947 GGKSLGTAGQELKE

-990 GAIFTD
+990 GARFTD
-996 KSTTSAQIANIHI
+996 ESTTSAQIANIHI
-1009 GADPAGGAA
+1009 GADDGFGAGI
-1018 VGPANYILDAE
+1018 GPATYILDAE
-1029 HIGFNLNA
+1029 HIDFNLNA

-1059 DNKTITLVNN
+1059 ANKTITLRND
-1069 LNPGADGKGIVELY
+1069 LNPGAGADGKGIVELH
-1083 SAVAEKTLTIAG
+1083 SAMAGNTLTIAG
-1095 GGKSL
+1095 AGRHL
-1100 GIIGNNLKKVIFSGA
+1100 GTAVNNLKKVIFSGA
-1115 GKFDTRQITI
+1115 GKFNTRQITI
-1125 HSKNIELNAN
+1125 HSKNIELNVN
-1135 VVELGDVNSNILF
+1135 ELTLGDVNSNILF
-1148 ATNTVLTAGNITGNV
+1148 ATNTVLTVGNITGNV
-1163 DFQNHDGTVILQ
+1163 DFQNHDGTVSLE

-1194 TLVFLGIGEVTDPI
+1194 TLVFLGIGEVTGSI

-1221 RLAGGNYNITEIQGN
+1221 RLAGVNHNITEIQGN
-1236 GNNNLIFANNFNL
+1236 GVGNLTFANNFNL

-1257 GTAVGLIFKGN
+1257 GAAVGLIFKGN
-1268 NRVTGVVGTATSPV
+1268 SRVTGVVGTAKNPV
-1282 GTIQVQGTTVFGDKV
+1282 GTIKVQAGTNIFSNTV

-1306 ISAGATAEFANS
+1306 ISNEATAKFANS
-1318 VTTRDIK
+1318 VTTRNIK
-1325 GAADGQGTVQFSNAE
+1325 GELAGKGTVQFSNAE
-1340 AITVNSAIA
+1340 AITVNSAIGATNA
-1349 VDTLEIARKDVEIT
+1349 VYTLDIAGADVKIT

-1368 NYISFSNTQEA
+1368 NYINFSNASKEA
-1379 TLTLRGTST
+1379 TLTLEGTST
-1388 VDSIRTVGNNVH
+1388 VGGIRTNGNNVH
-1400 TLELAADFTTRDQY
+1400 TLALAADFTTEIQD
-1414 IGLENNRLKSIEL
+1414 IGSENNRLKSIKL

-1501 FAGTTNRTISVPNFT
+1501 FAGTTNRTISVPNST

-1521 LSRSLRSFAY
+1521 LSRSLKSFAY

-1661 EVQKDS
+1661 EVQTGS

-1730 SMDSSDLKLYIT
+1730 SMDSSDLTLYIT
-1742 DISKEVIAKEIADKS
+1742 DISKEVTAKEIAD
-1757 TSQENREFYTQLNNV
+1757 TSLPQEDREFYTQLNNV

-1786 GQMDK
+1786 GRMDR
-1791 EHAIQAMDRILPGNE
+1791 EHALQAMDRILPGNE

-1821 IGGLIAQADIQITAT
+1821 IGGLIAQADTQITAT

>member
-9 KNLLASSAIASVVAS
+9 KNLLTSVSVASIVASIGGSNVAFAVDFDVDVGGNLSAISDDLVRAGNPAIINNDMAVFNDDADIRNLRVDILDAISIR
-24 LGSSGVALAAPQ
+24 APH
-36 AVRGAV
+36 AGTV
-42 TIQNAALTDGNVNV
+42 TIDR
-56 NWHGIDNIGQPI
+56 DNF
-68 AAVYDVAAVWNDPNV
+68 
-83 ADRQLAITYGG
+83 T
-94 NHALDADHAGA
+94 
-105 IITAI
+105 ITAI
-110 NLANH
+110 TGNAGNIAITVNDAKGLTLTGNNEALRAVTLNGANAH
-115 QPGILTVSQNLSIGS
+115 LIATGIIPGTIDGAGAGEGILT
-130 IVRNAG
+130 
-136 GANTLPIKIV
+136 
-146 AGHTAILT
+146 
-154 GTPAIADN
+154 
-162 HGFNADPNTYTGLG
+162 F
-176 DVELGGNDLAGNAS
+176 
-190 TLVVR
+190 
-195 SFNNEDIAVGNVST
+195 
-209 AVHQQGVLTFETG
+209 
-222 GTVRQIG
+222 
-229 ANNFSLATVN
+229 
-239 IGARPVTLGEHVWAD
+239 
-254 NTNLTNPASV
+254 
-264 LNVRHNVI
+264 
-272 IHGNVVNTSGA
+272 
-283 VAGELNF
+283 
-290 LEDGR
+290 
-295 VTGTIGAAG
+295 AG
-304 ANHAL
+304 AG
-309 ATVNIGAGALT
+309 T
-320 LDGNV
+320 
-325 WADNTNLTNPAS
+325 
-337 ILHVGDNV
+337 
-345 TITGNVVNTSGAV
+345 
-358 AGELYFLG
+358 
-366 NGRVTGTIGATNAL
+366 VTGTIGATNAL
-380 TVVNFGGTGTGVVE
+380 ATVNFGIAVGQPNEGGGVVQ
-394 LQGAANATSF
+394 LGGAAIATGF
-404 NINND
+404 NINHA
-409 KITVNARGL
+409 KAHVIATGL
-418 VKGDVTF
+418 MTGTVTF
-425 NGTGTLNADAGI
+425 NATGKLVALGGIVGNVDFHGNAGTIILGADQTITGAVDNTDGAGGAAVANAGI
-437 EGNVNF
+437 LNFVGAGTVTRAIGATKALAEVNF
-443 KGNDGIITLGAGQ
+443 KGAGAVNLGDVANAAIFNIANAKANVTAADLMKGTVTFSKAGKLTANGGITGNVDFHGNAGTITLGNGQ
-456 RIDGNVDNNNVGAIK
+456 TITGAVDNTDGKGAAAGDV

-479 VGEVTRN
+479 AGTVTQA
-486 IGATHA
+486 IGATKA
-492 LAEVNFG
+492 LAKVNFKG
-499 NAAGGGAVQ
+499 AGDVHLRQAAK
-508 LGGTATARRFN
+508 ARTF
-519 INNAAA
+519 
-525 DVTVAGLM
+525 
-533 KGNVTFNADGTLN
+533 TFNEVATLHAHDN
-546 VAAGIRG
+546 I
-553 NVTFNADGTLNVAAG
+553 T
-568 IRGNVTFNAD
+568 
-578 GTLNVAAGIRGNV
+578 GNV
-591 HFNSN
+591 HFNGHN
-596 AGTINLAHNNI
+596 GTINLADGKTI
-607 ITGAVTASGAG
+607 DGSITTKGGG
-618 KGILNFAGVGEVT
+618 EGILNFE
-631 RNIGATHA
+631 
-639 LAEVNFGNAAGGG
+639 E
-652 AVQLGG
+652 
-658 TATARRFNINNAAAD
+658 
-673 VTVAGLMKGNV
+673 
-684 TFNADGTLN
+684 
-693 VAAGIRGNVHFNSN
+693 
-707 AGTINLAHNNIITGA
+707 AGT
-722 VTASGAGK
+722 
-730 GILNFAGVGEVTGDI
+730 VTGDI
-745 GTIDAANPANNR
+745 GAIDPDEPALNK
-757 LISQININ
+757 LIHQINIKAAGKN
-765 GANDVT
+765 VI
-771 LRQNVYTNALNFT
+771 LRQNVYTDELNFVDNS
-784 AAGTVKIGGNFRGE
+784 TVKIGGNFVGR
-798 VNFDQPGVG
+798 VRGVG
-807 AVNGT
+807 GGVDFTAGGGV
-812 LEFDGVAGPYDFDS
+812 LEFNGADGPAGEIISRLFDS
-826 TIANGDHGTLNV
+826 KIQNGANGTLNV
-838 HTNLTATNAQ
+838 NTSILVATNAQ
-848 IGKIKTINI
+848 IGNIKTINI
-857 GTIVPAPH
+857 GDAVGGAKV
-865 TLKIDASNGNVNL
+865 LAIDASAADVIL
-878 LGRVNDPAALAAVDQ
+878 LGRVNPAVGVAVNQ
-893 TINFLDADSVL
+893 KINFIHANSILGLGTIRRDSI
-904 HLYSSNAVNNT
+904 
-915 ITFADNL
+915 ITFNANL
-922 PGGAAGHEGIVLMEG
+922 SGGIPNAHGVIAGDGGIVWLSG
-937 NGVLLTVESV
+937 ADTDLHTLTVRSATGAETLGVV
-947 GGKSLGIVGQELKE
+947 GHKLDELR
-961 LQIKGPV
+961 ISHRV
-968 TIAGGVANGLDVH
+968 TIAGEDHVNKLGVQNANKLTIIH
-981 ETDALNIMK
+981 
-990 GAIFTD
+990 GAEFTD

-1009 GADPAGGAA
+1009 GADDGFGAGI
-1018 VGPANYILDAE
+1018 GPATYILDAKHRNFE
-1029 HIGFNLNA
+1029 LNA
-1037 HAANQIV
+1037 DNANQIV

-1054 RNSAA
+1054 RNSADA
-1059 DNKTITLVNN
+1059 NRTITLVND
-1069 LNPGADGKGIVELY
+1069 LDLGAGAGADGKGIVELH
-1083 SAVAEKTLTIAG
+1083 SAVNGRTLTIDGAAT
-1095 GGKSL
+1095 SL
-1100 GIIGNNLKKVIFSGA
+1100 GTGGNNLKKVIFSGA

-1125 HSKNIELNAN
+1125 HSKNIELNVN
-1135 VVELGDVNSNILF
+1135 ELTLGAINSNILF
-1148 ATNTVLTAGNITGNV
+1148 ATNTVLTAEGHITGNV
-1163 DFQNHDGTVILQ
+1163 DFQNHDGTVSL
-1175 AGKRINGSVTS
+1175 ANGKNINGSVTS

-1221 RLAGGNYNITEIQGN
+1221 KLAGGNYNITEIQGN

-1257 GTAVGLIFKGN
+1257 GAAVGLIFKGN
-1268 NRVTGVVGTATSPV
+1268 NRVTGVVGTAKNPV
-1282 GTIQVQGTTVFGDKV
+1282 GTIQVQAGTNIFSNTV
-1297 QTANDQDII
+1297 QTANDKDII
-1306 ISAGATAEFANS
+1306 ISKEATAKFANS
-1318 VTTRDIK
+1318 VTTRNIK
-1325 GAADGQGTVQFSNAE
+1325 GELTGKGTVQFSNAE
-1340 AITVNSAIA
+1340 AITVNSAIGATNA
-1349 VDTLEIARKDVEIT
+1349 VYTLDIAGADVKIT

-1368 NYISFSNTQEA
+1368 NYIDFSNASKEA
-1379 TLTLRGTST
+1379 TLTLEGTST
-1388 VDSIRTVGNNVH
+1388 VGGIRTNGNNVH
-1400 TLELAADFTTRDQY
+1400 TLELAADFTTEIQD
-1414 IGLENNRLKSIEL
+1414 IGSENNRLKSIKL

-1501 FAGTTNRTISVPNFT
+1501 FAGTINRTISVPNLT
-1516 VDGSS
+1516 VDRSS

-1543 GIAKFDKAVLV
+1543 GIAKFDKAVLI

-1661 EVQKDS
+1661 EVQTGS

-1707 LVAIDHSK
+1707 LVAIDNSK

-1730 SMDSSDLKLYIT
+1730 SMDSSDLTLYIT

-1757 TSQENREFYTQLNNV
+1757 TSQEEREFYTQLNNV

-1786 GQMDK
+1786 GRMDR
-1791 EHAIQAMDRILPGNE
+1791 EHALQAMDRILPSNE

-1821 IGGLIAQADIQITAT
+1821 IGGLIAQADTQITAT

>member
-24 LGSSGVALAAPQ
+24 LGSSGVALAAPK

-358 AGELYFLG
+358 AGELHFLG

-471 AGILNFAG
+471 A
-479 VGEVTRN
+479 
-486 IGATHA
+486 
-492 LAEVNFG
+492 
-499 NAAGGGAVQ
+499 
-508 LGGTATARRFN
+508 
-519 INNAAA
+519 
-525 DVTVAGLM
+525 
-533 KGNVTFNADGTLN
+533 
-546 VAAGIRG
+546 
-553 NVTFNADGTLNVAAG
+553 
-568 IRGNVTFNAD
+568 
-578 GTLNVAAGIRGNV
+578 
-591 HFNSN
+591 
-596 AGTINLAHNNI
+596 
-607 ITGAVTASGAG
+607 
-618 KGILNFAGVGEVT
+618 GILNFAGVGEVT

-1029 HIGFNLNA
+1029 HIGFNLNP

-1821 IGGLIAQADIQITAT
+1821 IGGLIAQADTQITAT

>member
-1 MTKKQKFF
+1 MAKKQKLF

-24 LGSSGVALAAPQ
+24 LGSSSVAFGGAVPDAVLMIDNAELTDTAAGGQNHWNEIDQNGLPVNPGVFVDAPQ
-36 AVRGAV
+36 
-42 TIQNAALTDGNVNV
+42 
-56 NWHGIDNIGQPI
+56 DNE
-68 AAVYDVAAVWNDPNV
+68 AF
-83 ADRQLAITYGG
+83 TYGG
-94 NHALDADHAGA
+94 NFILNANRPGA
-105 IITAI
+105 ITAI
-110 NLANH
+110 NLVNH
-115 QPGILTVSQNLSIGS
+115 QPGDLTVNENLSIGS

-146 AGHTAILT
+146 AGHTATLT
-154 GTPAIADN
+154 GTQTVADQ
-162 HGFNADPNTYTGLG
+162 HGFAADPNTYTGLG
-176 DVELGGNDLAGNAS
+176 NVELGGNAS
-190 TLVVR
+190 TLIVR

-209 AVHQQGVLTFETG
+209 GVHQQGVLTFETG

-239 IGARPVTLGEHVWAD
+239 IGAGAVTLDGHVWAA
-254 NTNLTNPASV
+254 NTNLIDA
-264 LNVRHNVI
+264 
-272 IHGNVVNTSGA
+272 
-283 VAGELNF
+283 
-290 LEDGR
+290 
-295 VTGTIGAAG
+295 
-304 ANHAL
+304 
-309 ATVNIGAGALT
+309 
-320 LDGNV
+320 
-325 WADNTNLTNPAS
+325 AS
-337 ILHVGDNV
+337 ILNVGANKTIHSAVNFQNARATINV
-345 TITGNVVNTSGAV
+345 GAGGTIDGNITGT
-358 AGELYFLG
+358 AGGGGGILNFARAG
-366 NGRVTGTIGATNAL
+366 TVTGTIGATNAL
-380 TVVNFGGTGTGVVE
+380 ATVNFGIAAGQPNPGGGAVE
-394 LQGAANATSF
+394 LRGAATATKF
-404 NINND
+404 NINNN

-418 VKGDVTF
+418 MKGAVTF
-425 NGTGTLNADAGI
+425 AGTGRLNADAGI
-437 EGNVNF
+437 EGDVDF
-443 KGNDGIITLGAGQ
+443 HGNGGTITLADNQ
-456 RIDGNVDNNNVGAIK
+456 RIEGNVDNAGAGGADI
-471 AGILNFAG
+471 AGELNFTG
-479 VGEVTRN
+479 DGEVTGA
-486 IGATHA
+486 IGATRA
-492 LAEVNFG
+492 LAAVNFG
-499 NAAGGGAVQ
+499 IAGIGGGAVQ
-508 LGGTATARRFN
+508 LGGASKARNFN
-519 INNAAA
+519 INHAAA
-525 DVTVAGLM
+525 AVTAAGLM
-533 KGNVTFNADGTLN
+533 
-546 VAAGIRG
+546 RG
-553 NVTFNADGTLNVAAG
+553 NVNFNAAGNLNADLG
-568 IRGNVTFNAD
+568 ITGNVNFQ
-578 GTLNVAAGIRGNV
+578 G
-591 HFNSN
+591 H
-596 AGTINLAHNNI
+596 AGTITLGAGQT
-607 ITGAVTASGAG
+607 ITGAVTAGG
-618 KGILNFAGVGEVT
+618 VGTGTLTFAG
-631 RNIGATHA
+631 IGT
-639 LAEVNFGNAAGGG
+639 
-652 AVQLGG
+652 
-658 TATARRFNINNAAAD
+658 
-673 VTVAGLMKGNV
+673 
-684 TFNADGTLN
+684 
-693 VAAGIRGNVHFNSN
+693 
-707 AGTINLAHNNIITGA
+707 
-722 VTASGAGK
+722 
-730 GILNFAGVGEVTGDI
+730 VTGDI
-745 GTIDAANPANNR
+745 GTNAERLARIDIA
-757 LISQININ
+757 
-765 GANDVT
+765 GATT
-771 LRQNVYTNALNFT
+771 LGGSVYTNDLHFDNAAAHVVTISGDFAGGVTFDAVN
-784 AAGTVKIGGNFRGE
+784 AGTLTFN
-798 VNFDQPGVG
+798 G
-807 AVNGT
+807 A
-812 LEFDGVAGPYDFDS
+812 AGPYDFDS

-857 GTIVPAPH
+857 GAAGIGNNK
-865 TLKIDASNGNVNL
+865 TLTIDASNGDVNL
-878 LGRVNDPAALAAVDQ
+878 LDDVGGGNNQV
-893 TINFLDADSVL
+893 INFG
-904 HLYSSNAVNNT
+904 NAISTLSLNTENNNSI
-915 ITFADNL
+915 ITFHNNL
-922 PGGAAGHEGIVLMEG
+922 PGFAGGGGLVLMDG
-937 NGVLLTVESV
+937 KNAILTLQSAGGVKILGAVDNLTSLRVS
-947 GGKSLGIVGQELKE
+947 GK
-961 LQIKGPV
+961 V
-968 TIAGGVANGLDVH
+968 TIAGNGLDISH
-981 ETDALNIMK
+981 ADRLSLDD
-990 GAIFTD
+990 GAEFTD
-996 KSTTSAQIANIHI
+996 NSATSVQIENIRI
-1009 GADPAGGAA
+1009 GAAGA
-1018 VGPANYILDAE
+1018 GPATYILDAE
-1029 HIGFNLNA
+1029 HDDFDLNA
-1037 HAANQIV
+1037 HAVDQITFLDLDSRLV
-1044 FDHAD
+1044 
-1049 AQLTL
+1049 L
-1054 RNSAA
+1054 RNSYAG
-1059 DNKTITLVNN
+1059 NKTITLQNE
-1069 LNPGADGKGIVELY
+1069 LDPGDPDTGVVEFDSVRDGIELKIDG
-1083 SAVAEKTLTIAG
+1083 AA
-1095 GGKSL
+1095 KSL
-1100 GIIGNNLKKVIFSGA
+1100 GIDGGNKLKKVIFSGL
-1115 GKFDTRQITI
+1115 GTFDIRPTI
-1125 HSKNIELNAN
+1125 HSQNIELNVN
-1135 VVELGDVNSNILF
+1135 TLTLHNDVNSNILF
-1148 ATNTVLTAGNITGNV
+1148 AKSTVLTVGNITGDV
-1163 DFQNHDGTVILQ
+1163 DFQDKDGTVRLQ

-1186 TGTGDAKG
+1186 TGGVG
-1194 TLVFLGIGEVTDPI
+1194 TLVFLGGGGVTGLI
-1208 TKLKMLRAGAGEV
+1208 TNLKMLRAGIGDVE
-1221 RLAGGNYNITEIQGN
+1221 LAGVNHNITEIQGN

-1249 EGSINSTG
+1249 TGSINSTG
-1257 GTAVGLIFKGN
+1257 GNAVGLIFKGN

-1282 GTIQVQGTTVFGDKV
+1282 GTIQVQAGTNIFSNTV

-1306 ISAGATAEFANS
+1306 ISDEATAKFANS
-1318 VTTRDIK
+1318 VTTRNIK
-1325 GAADGQGTVQFSNAE
+1325 GYAAGQGTVQFSNAE
-1340 AITVNSAIA
+1340 AITVNSAIGATNA
-1349 VDTLEIARKDVEIT
+1349 VDILDIAGADVKII

-1368 NYISFSNTQEA
+1368 NNINFSNAKEA
-1379 TLTLRGTST
+1379 TLTLEGTST
-1388 VDSIRTVGNNVH
+1388 VGGIRTVGNNVH
-1400 TLELAADFTTRDQY
+1400 TLALAADFTTRDQY
-1414 IGLENNRLKSIEL
+1414 IGLENNRLKSIKL

-1445 KTDNTGKVV
+1445 KTNNTGKVI

-1501 FAGTTNRTISVPNFT
+1501 FAGTINRTISVPNFT
-1516 VDGSS
+1516 VDGFS
-1521 LSRSLRSFAY
+1521 LSRSLKSFAY

-1566 DNVWFKQTADGKEV
+1566 DNVWFKQAADGKEV

-1707 LVAIDHSK
+1707 LVAIDNSK

-1742 DISKEVIAKEIADKS
+1742 DISKEVIAKEIAD
-1757 TSQENREFYTQLNNV
+1757 TSLPQEEREFYTQLNNV
-1772 TDRNSSAAQFMNNI
+1772 TDRNSSAAQFMSNI
-1786 GQMDK
+1786 GLMDR
-1791 EHAIQAMDRILPGNE
+1791 EHALQAIDRILPGNE

-1821 IGGLIAQADIQITAT
+1821 IGGLIAQADTQITAT

-1851 DSENATSAIGSGDDD
+1851 GSGDDD

-1962 GITRVKNSE
+1962 GITRVRNSE

-2031 TETGTKFQNLVVKK
+2031 TETSTKFQNLVVKK